1 MEGSHGGKGSMV
13 ALNRMRSQGFIHP
26 GLDIAAEEL
35 EFALAMHAFQKQHRR
50 RYPAYSEILYVL
62 KSLGYAKGIAP
73 DEPPARIP
81 QPYGPAEIESCS

>member
-1 MEGSHGGKGSMV
+1 MV

-26 GLDIAAEEL
+26 GLDIAADEL

-62 KSLGYAKGIAP
+62 KGLGYVKGISP
-73 DEPPARIP
+73 DDSPHRIP
-81 QPYGPAEIESCS
+81 QPYGPEEIESCS